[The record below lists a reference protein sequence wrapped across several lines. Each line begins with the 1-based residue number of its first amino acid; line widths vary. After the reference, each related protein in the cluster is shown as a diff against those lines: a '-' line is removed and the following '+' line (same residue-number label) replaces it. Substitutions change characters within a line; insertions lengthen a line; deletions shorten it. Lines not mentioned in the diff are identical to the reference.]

1 MVRLADVARAAG
13 VSTSTASRALSRPD
27 MVAAETRE
35 RVAKAAAEMG
45 FTLNATARALTTG
58 HTGLVGVIVPTLANP
73 FFPPIVT
80 GVQESLAETGGN
92 VLLGVSDRSEERER
106 ELAAQLGS
114 RVDGLV
120 LVAPVSGDATL
131 HELAERLPVVTVDRT
146 TPGLPGV
153 VVDTPGGVREL
164 MAHLLGLGHRHIAY
178 LGGPPGS
185 WMDRQRTRAARKAV
199 EDGGGELTV
208 LDPVPPQ
215 VDAGLAAA
223 EHLVRRAERVTA
235 VMAYSSYVLLGLLM
249 GLRGAGLR
257 VPEDISL
264 AASDDLTVI
273 GMTQPGTT
281 ALHVPLQEAGA
292 AACRLVREAPH
303 TGERP
308 PRVRVPTRL
317 VVRGSTAPP
326 PKKR

>member
-1 MVRLADVARAAG
+1 
-13 VSTSTASRALSRPD
+13 
-27 MVAAETRE
+27 
-35 RVAKAAAEMG
+35 
-45 FTLNATARALTTG
+45 
-58 HTGLVGVIVPTLANP
+58 
-73 FFPPIVT
+73 
-80 GVQESLAETGGN
+80 VQESLTETGGN

-273 GMTQPGTT
+273 GMTQPGST

-308 PRVRVPTRL
+308 PRVRIPTRL

-326 PKKR
+326 PAGS